1 MKVLDVSEVIDAIDQ
16 LIKEKKQEEKEINA
30 IRESVQKIAELDNA
44 LKGEGGNAIKEHF
57 SVLHLPVLLYF
68 QHFIDQYIQN
78 LKDIKAKIRT
88 YESTEGFVKEEFLT
102 HDVKK
107 GLTELKRQTNDTV
120 DSINDEIDKISHL
133 IGGGSISLASF
144 NEHISEAKKHVNNT
158 VSDLKELDRD
168 ANSILK
174 QSSNSI
180 AQLTK
185 LTEKV
190 NTWSKGGAILSKKTI
205 KEVEKYFSETDVVKQ
220 MIDEAVD
227 LAEKQDDPTMMG
239 RIAEWLDLIGTG
251 NGALAVTKGVIA
263 VNVLATKMLELEK
276 DGKGNFRVK
285 ASPKWTQGANGKYDS
300 KVAQFV
306 YNILKKGDPNSSK
319 PIKKWLGKFQNKPSG
334 LLRKIVG
341 LGPNTT
347 RISYEKIL
355 ESQSFLKH
363 KPEEL
368 KSYKTKVDVKGTLGK
383 FKDEV
388 APGKLVKRVP
398 GVGTVFSFVTNFSEF
413 INDDNKGK
421 STFEISGR
429 VAAGFGMDA
438 GVAGMTVGGA
448 ALGSLICPGPGTL
461 IGGAIGAGIGITG
474 SIFVGDTV
482 KEWGEDAGEW
492 VEDRWDDMKDWTD
505 KQLSNISDSV
515 SEGLSKAEDFVTSWF
530 R

>member
-30 IRESVQKIAELDNA
+30 IRESVQKIAELDDA

-120 DSINDEIDKISHL
+120 DSINDEFDKISHL

-144 NEHISEAKKHVNNT
+144 NEHISEAKKHVNDT

-168 ANSILK
+168 TNSILK
-174 QSSNSI
+174 QSSHSI
-180 AQLTK
+180 AQLSK

-205 KEVEKYFSETDVVKQ
+205 KEVENYFSETDVVKQ

-263 VNVLATKMLELEK
+263 VNVLATKMIELEK

-347 RISYEKIL
+347 RISYKKIL
-355 ESQSFLKH
+355 ESQSFFEH

-368 KSYKTKVDVKGTLGK
+368 KNYKAKVDVKGTVGK
-383 FKDEV
+383 FKDE
-388 APGKLVKRVP
+388 ANINKLVKRIP
-398 GVGTVFSFVTNFSEF
+398 YAGIIFSFATNGAEF
-413 INDDNKGK
+413 ISDDNKGK
-421 STFEISGR
+421 SNYEKFGR
-429 VAAGFGMDA
+429 FSAGIGMDV
-438 GVAGMTVGGA
+438 GVGGLTAGGA
-448 ALGSLICPGPGTL
+448 AIGSLICPGPGTL
-461 IGGAIGAGIGITG
+461 IGGAIGAGVGITG
-474 SIFVGDTV
+474 SIIAGDTV
-482 KEWGEDAGEW
+482 KQWGEDAGEW
-492 VEDRWDDMKDWTD
+492 VEDKWNDLQDWSE
-505 KQLSNISDSV
+505 KQISSISESV
-515 SEGLSKAEDFVTSWF
+515 PDGFSKAKDFVTGWF

>member
-30 IRESVQKIAELDNA
+30 IRESVQKIAELDDA

-120 DSINDEIDKISHL
+120 DSINDEIDKISYL

-168 ANSILK
+168 TNSILK

-180 AQLTK
+180 AQLSK

-205 KEVEKYFSETDVVKQ
+205 KEVENYFSETDVVKQ

-347 RISYEKIL
+347 RISYKKIL
-355 ESQSFLKH
+355 ESQSFFEH

-368 KSYKTKVDVKGTLGK
+368 KNYKAKVDVKGTVGK
-383 FKDEV
+383 FKDE
-388 APGKLVKRVP
+388 ANINKLVKRIP
-398 GVGTVFSFVTNFSEF
+398 YAGIIFSFATNGAEF
-413 INDDNKGK
+413 ISDDNKGK
-421 STFEISGR
+421 SNYEKFGR
-429 VAAGFGMDA
+429 F
-438 GVAGMTVGGA
+438 
-448 ALGSLICPGPGTL
+448 S
-461 IGGAIGAGIGITG
+461 AGIG
-474 SIFVGDTV
+474 
-482 KEWGEDAGEW
+482 
-492 VEDRWDDMKDWTD
+492 
-505 KQLSNISDSV
+505 
-515 SEGLSKAEDFVTSWF
+515 
-530 R
+530 

>member
-30 IRESVQKIAELDNA
+30 IRESVQKIAELDDA

-120 DSINDEIDKISHL
+120 DSINDEFDKISQL

-168 ANSILK
+168 TNSILK

-180 AQLTK
+180 AQLSK

-205 KEVEKYFSETDVVKQ
+205 KEVENYFSETDVVKQ

-368 KSYKTKVDVKGTLGK
+368 KSYKTKLDVKGTLGK

-398 GVGTVFSFVTNFSEF
+398 GFGTAFSLLTNSSEF
-413 INDDNKGK
+413 FSDENKDK
-421 STFEISGR
+421 SNGEKWGR
-429 VAAGFGMDA
+429 FSAGIGMDV
-438 GVAGMTVGGA
+438 GVAGLTTGGA
-448 ALGSLICPGPGTL
+448 AIGSLICPGPGTL

-474 SIFVGDTV
+474 SIVSGDSV
-482 KEWGEDAGEW
+482 KQWGEDTGEW
-492 VEDRWDDMKDWTD
+492 VEDKLNDVKEWSEE
-505 KQLSNISDSV
+505 QVSNISDSV
-515 SEGLSKAEDFVTSWF
+515 SDGFSKAKEFVTSWF

>member
-30 IRESVQKIAELDNA
+30 IRESVQKIAELDDA

-120 DSINDEIDKISHL
+120 DSINDEFDKISQL

-180 AQLTK
+180 AQLSK

-205 KEVEKYFSETDVVKQ
+205 KEVENYFSETDVVKQ
-220 MIDEAVD
+220 MTDEAVD

-368 KSYKTKVDVKGTLGK
+368 KSYKTKLDVKGTLGK
-383 FKDEV
+383 FKDE
-388 APGKLVKRVP
+388 ASITKLAKKIP
-398 GVGTVFSFVTNFSEF
+398 YAGTIFSLTTNGAEFFS
-413 INDDNKGK
+413 DDNKDK
-421 STFEISGR
+421 SWFEKFGR
-429 VAAGFGMDA
+429 FSAGIGMDA
-438 GVAGMTVGGA
+438 GVGALTASGAG
-448 ALGSLICPGPGTL
+448 LGSLICPGPGTL

-474 SIFVGDTV
+474 SIIAGDQV
-482 KEWGEDAGEW
+482 KEWGEDAAGWIEDKGKEAGEW
-492 VEDRWDDMKDWTD
+492 LSQKASETTD
-505 KQLSNISDSV
+505 TISD
-515 SEGLSKAEDFVTSWF
+515 GLSGAKEFVTSWF

>member
-30 IRESVQKIAELDNA
+30 IRESVQKIAELDDA

-120 DSINDEIDKISHL
+120 DSINDEIDKISPL

-144 NEHISEAKKHVNNT
+144 NEHISEAKKHVNDT

-168 ANSILK
+168 TNSILK
-174 QSSNSI
+174 QSSHSI
-180 AQLTK
+180 AQLSK

-205 KEVEKYFSETDVVKQ
+205 KEVENYFSETDVVKQ

-263 VNVLATKMLELEK
+263 VNVLATKMIELEK

-347 RISYEKIL
+347 RISYKKIL
-355 ESQSFLKH
+355 ESQSFFEH

-368 KSYKTKVDVKGTLGK
+368 KNYKAKVDVKGTVGK
-383 FKDEV
+383 FKDE
-388 APGKLVKRVP
+388 ANINKLVKRIP
-398 GVGTVFSFVTNFSEF
+398 YAGIIFSFATNGAEF
-413 INDDNKGK
+413 ISDDNKGK
-421 STFEISGR
+421 SNYEKFGR
-429 VAAGFGMDA
+429 FSAGIGMDV
-438 GVAGMTVGGA
+438 GVGGLTAGGA
-448 ALGSLICPGPGTL
+448 AIGSLICPGPGTL
-461 IGGAIGAGIGITG
+461 IGGAIGAGVGITG
-474 SIFVGDTV
+474 SIIAGDTV
-482 KEWGEDAGEW
+482 KQWGEDAGEW
-492 VEDRWDDMKDWTD
+492 VEDKWNDLQDWSE
-505 KQLSNISDSV
+505 KQISSISESV
-515 SEGLSKAEDFVTSWF
+515 SDGFSKAKDFVTGWF

>member
-1 MKVLDVSEVIDAIDQ
+1 LKVLDVSEVIDAIDQ

-30 IRESVQKIAELDNA
+30 IRESVQKIAELDDA

-120 DSINDEIDKISHL
+120 DSINDEIDKISYL

-168 ANSILK
+168 TNSILK

-180 AQLTK
+180 AQLSK

-205 KEVEKYFSETDVVKQ
+205 KEVENYFSETDVVKQ

-276 DGKGNFRVK
+276 DGNGNFRVK

-347 RISYEKIL
+347 RISYKKIL
-355 ESQSFLKH
+355 ESQSFFEH

-368 KSYKTKVDVKGTLGK
+368 KNYKAKVDVKGTVGK
-383 FKDEV
+383 FKDE
-388 APGKLVKRVP
+388 ANINKLVKRIP
-398 GVGTVFSFVTNFSEF
+398 YAGIIFSFATNGAEF
-413 INDDNKGK
+413 ISDDNKGK
-421 STFEISGR
+421 SNYEKFGR
-429 VAAGFGMDA
+429 FSAGIGMDV
-438 GVAGMTVGGA
+438 GVGGLTAGGA
-448 ALGSLICPGPGTL
+448 AIGSLICPGPGTL
-461 IGGAIGAGIGITG
+461 IGGAIGAGVGITG
-474 SIFVGDTV
+474 SIIAGDTV
-482 KEWGEDAGEW
+482 KQWGEDAGEW
-492 VEDRWDDMKDWTD
+492 VEDKWNDLQDWSE
-505 KQLSNISDSV
+505 KQISSISESV
-515 SEGLSKAEDFVTSWF
+515 SDGFSKAKDFVTGWF